1 MEYLVNFI
9 AEHWFEIVLSIGT
22 VWFGYVFQEWRKKR
36 KVQLEREARELAN
49 LHANLKKGDNIQ
61 RGIYILQNTIQL
73 AVSCVYETVWCAA
86 WTVIFFVIIRTE
98 NTFIIYLVVLNIGLC
113 GVRFFLAKR
122 DLVSAGKN
130 AFVSFYKNKIA
141 EENPVIKEKD

>member
-86 WTVIFFVIIRTE
+86 WTVIFFC
-98 NTFIIYLVVLNIGLC
+98 N
-113 GVRFFLAKR
+113 
-122 DLVSAGKN
+122 
-130 AFVSFYKNKIA
+130 YKNRKHFYYLLSGT
-141 EENPVIKEKD
+141 